1 MEIEPLINNDKE
13 LNELLIGC
21 KNNESKYQTMFY
33 SKYYFIIYNSCKK
46 CVKVSS
52 EAEDIT
58 HDVFIKLMGKL
69 DKFNGKSPGQFV
81 NWLKMVSKNSA
92 IDILR
97 AKKTFINIDDVAIDF
112 EFDTIDLDVIDYVE
126 DEVETNIKNAISK
139 LPPKTKKVF
148 ELYYLDNYSHQEIAN
163 ELNINEGT
171 SKSNLF
177 KAKMKLAK
185 MLKQYNNN
193 FN

>member
-1 MEIEPLINNDKE
+1 MEVGSLINNEKE

-21 KNNESKYQTMFY
+21 KNNQSKYQTMFY
-33 SKYYFIIYNSCKK
+33 SKYYFIIYSSCKK

-58 HDVFIKLMGKL
+58 HEVFIKLMNKL

-92 IDILR
+92 VDILR
-97 AKKTFINIDDVAIDF
+97 RKKTFINIDDVAIDF
-112 EFDTIDLDVIDYVE
+112 EFDTIDLDMIDYVE
-126 DEVETNIKNAISK
+126 GEIETDIKSAISK
-139 LPPKTKKVF
+139 LPPKSKKVF

-163 ELNINEGT
+163 ELKINEGT

-177 KAKMKLAK
+177 KAKTKLAE

>member
-1 MEIEPLINNDKE
+1 MEVTPIISNDIE

-21 KNNESKYQTMFY
+21 KNYESKYQTIFY
-33 SKYYFIIYNSCKK
+33 SKYYFIIYSSCKK

-58 HDVFIKLMGKL
+58 HEVFIKLMDKL
-69 DKFNGKSPGQFV
+69 HKFNGNSPGQFV
-81 NWLKMVSKNSA
+81 SWLKMVSKNSA

-97 AKKTFINIDDVAIDF
+97 TKKKFINIDDIPLDI
-112 EFDTIDLDVIDYVE
+112 EFDTIDLNIIDGPDTKME
-126 DEVETNIKNAISK
+126 SDIKNSISK
-139 LPPKTKKVF
+139 LSPQFKRVF
-148 ELYYLDNYSHQEIAN
+148 ELYYLDNYTHQEIAD
-163 ELNINEGT
+163 ELNINVGT

-177 KAKMKLAK
+177 KAKIKLAQL
-185 MLKQYNNN
+185 LKQYNNN

>member
-21 KNNESKYQTMFY
+21 KNNELKYQTMFY

-92 IDILR
+92 VDILR

>member
-21 KNNESKYQTMFY
+21 KNNELKYQTMFY

-92 IDILR
+92 VDILR
-97 AKKTFINIDDVAIDF
+97 AKKTFINIADVAIDF

>member
-1 MEIEPLINNDKE
+1 MEIEPLINNDE
-13 LNELLIGC
+13 DLNALLIGC
-21 KNNESKYQTMFY
+21 KNNELKYQAKFY
-33 SKYYFIIYNSCKK
+33 SKYYFIVYNTCKK
-46 CVKVSS
+46 YVKVSCD
-52 EAEDIT
+52 AEDIT
-58 HDVFIKLMGKL
+58 QEVFIKLMNKL
-69 DKFNGKSPGQFV
+69 HTFNGKSPGQFV

-92 IDILR
+92 VDILR

-126 DEVETNIKNAISK
+126 DELETNIKSAISK

-148 ELYYLDNYSHQEIAN
+148 ELYYLDNYSHQEIGD

>member
-1 MEIEPLINNDKE
+1 MEVAPIISNDIE

-21 KNNESKYQTMFY
+21 KNNESKYQTIFY

-46 CVKVSS
+46 YIKVSS

-58 HDVFIKLMGKL
+58 HEVFIKLMDKL
-69 DKFNGKSPGQFV
+69 DKFNGNSPGQFV

-97 AKKTFINIDDVAIDF
+97 TKKKFINIDDIPLDI
-112 EFDTIDLDVIDYVE
+112 EFDTIDLNIIDGPDTKME
-126 DEVETNIKNAISK
+126 SDIKNSISK
-139 LPPKTKKVF
+139 LSPKFKRVF
-148 ELYYLDNYSHQEIAN
+148 ELYYLDNYTHQEIAD
-163 ELNINEGT
+163 ELNINIGT

-177 KAKMKLAK
+177 KAKMKLAQL
-185 MLKQYNNN
+185 LKQYNNN